1 MKNIFSIIFIAGAIA
16 SFVMIVQ
23 PRYKEIQELQKKS
36 GELEQVLANARRLQS
51 LRDELLE
58 KKNSL
63 NQTDLT
69 RLEKMVPN
77 SVDNVKLILELQNI
91 ANQYSLQIEAANTSK
106 EEGEE
111 NSKEGSK
118 EGSKDKDKKEAS
130 LVDVESRDYGIITLN
145 FNITGNYQNFLSFL
159 RDIER
164 NLRVTDIRNV
174 AFSSD
179 GTGTYSFQLSLDT
192 YWLKDNI

>member
-1 MKNIFSIIFIAGAIA
+1 MKNIFSIIFIGAAIA
-16 SFVMIVQ
+16 SFVIIVQ

-36 GELEQVLANARRLQS
+36 GELEQVLANARKLQS

-58 KKNSL
+58 KRNSL

-69 RLEKMVPN
+69 RLEKMVPD

-91 ANQYSLQIEAANTSK
+91 ANQYNLQIEAANTNK
-106 EEGEE
+106 EETTEE
-111 NSKEGSK
+111 GKEP
-118 EGSKDKDKKEAS
+118 KKEAS

-174 AFSSD
+174 AFASD
-179 GTGTYSFQLSLDT
+179 GTGVYSFQLSLDT

>member
-1 MKNIFSIIFIAGAIA
+1 MKNIFSIIFIAAAIA

-36 GELEQVLANARRLQS
+36 GELEQVLANARKLQS

-58 KKNSL
+58 KRNSL

-69 RLEKMVPN
+69 RLEKMVPD

-91 ANQYSLQIEAANTSK
+91 ANQYSLQIEAANTNK
-106 EEGEE
+106 EETTEGEE
-111 NSKEGSK
+111 P
-118 EGSKDKDKKEAS
+118 KKEAS

-145 FNITGNYQNFLSFL
+145 FNITGSYQNFLSFL